1 MKKFQTLAA
10 ALAMSLGGLAAGHA
24 MAQDT
29 TIVRDT
35 PNGVVT
41 KHVERSYDD
50 MTGQVHRTVRVHRPD
65 GTTVVRHITRNPDG
79 SRVMRTRIVHHRVVP
94 MRHVVVREYHRP
106 ATIVNRH
113 VTVIHDDD
121 AS

>member
-1 MKKFQTLAA
+1 MTV
-10 ALAMSLGGLAAGHA
+10 
-24 MAQDT
+24 
-29 TIVRDT
+29 VRDT

-50 MTGQVHRTVRVHRPD
+50 MTGTAHRTVRIHRPD
-65 GTTVVRHITRNPDG
+65 GTTVVRHVTRTADG
-79 SRVMRTRIVHHRVVP
+79 TRYVRTRIVHHRWVP
-94 MRHVVVREYHRP
+94 ANRVVVRSYERP
-106 ATIVNRH
+106 YVARH